1 MVQGVQIAGKILH
14 KKFAM
19 IEMGPH
25 TTAIAMCECQLS
37 NRVLYDRVLKMKNIS
52 KLPPFLIMNK
62 ELQDQKIH
70 YNYYYTG

>member
-37 NRVLYDRVLKMKNIS
+37 NRVLYDRILK
-52 KLPPFLIMNK
+52 K
-62 ELQDQKIH
+62 EFFES
-70 YNYYYTG
+70 NMA